1 MTTSD
6 LVVKQQNLDMVE
18 LFGILMV
25 LLLAEAEAAEEALLV
40 HPLDKLALQ
49 LVMEAL
55 ELAVVVITC
64 MTAAPLREVVVLV
77 MEEY

>member
-25 LLLAEAEAAEEALLV
+25 LLLAEAEEAEEALLV

-55 ELAVVVITC
+55 ELAVVVTTF
-64 MTAAPLREVVVLV
+64 MTVAPILEVAMLV
-77 MEEY
+77 MEES